1 MSEIILEVE
10 GLCKYF
16 GGVKA
21 VDGINLKIPEHKIQ
35 AIIGPNGAGKST
47 TLNLLSG
54 TYFPTAGNIKFR
66 GKDVSSLA
74 LHQRVHLG
82 IARTFQKIRLFKQLS
97 VLDNVIA
104 GFHIHHKIPFWE
116 YIIPAGAFKKDRQ
129 DCQNE
134 AMGLLDF
141 VGLAHR
147 ANDRAGSLA
156 YGQQRLLEIAR
167 ALATRPQL
175 FMLDEPAAGLNDTEV
190 QFLMDRLISLKSQGM
205 TIVVVEHNM
214 KLVMNVADQIFV
226 MDHGEYLF
234 DGIPAEVQSN
244 PKVIAAYLGAD
255 IEVGDE

>member
-1 MSEIILEVE
+1 MSENILEVDN
-10 GLCKYF
+10 LCKYF

-21 VDGINLKIPEHKIQ
+21 VDGISLKVPKHKIQ

-54 TYFPTAGNIKFR
+54 TYFPTSGKIAYLGN
-66 GKDVSSLA
+66 DVTTLA

-104 GFHIHHKIPFWE
+104 GFHIHHHIPFWE
-116 YIIPAGAFKKDRQ
+116 YIIPAKAFNKDRL
-129 DCQNE
+129 DCQEE
-134 AMGLLDF
+134 AMGLLKF
-141 VGLAHR
+141 VGLADR

-190 QFLMDRLISLKSQGM
+190 QFLMDRLIELKEKSM
-205 TIVVVEHNM
+205 TIIVVEHNM

-234 DGIPAEVQSN
+234 DGQPADVQSN

-255 IEVGDE
+255 DEVSV